1 MIWYNPYNEIQT
13 TDIWPTQETSS
24 QAGNAYTKT
33 LWLRPLF
40 QNQENELD
48 LWNGITTSLYTSD
61 YDLSRKKYL
70 EIWVNAENF
79 QEDEIYVTY

>member
-1 MIWYNPYNEIQT
+1 MILYIPYNEIQT

-40 QNQENELD
+40 QNQENELEA
-48 LWNGITTSLYTSD
+48 L
-61 YDLSRKKYL
+61 
-70 EIWVNAENF
+70 
-79 QEDEIYVTY
+79 